1 MKRLLVLLFSL
12 ILILSLT
19 YTVVLA
25 QKSKS
30 ISMEARW
37 KKVEEFVAK
46 QLPESA
52 LKELETILSQ
62 AKKDKNSP
70 QIIKA
75 TVYKMR
81 FLLEKNP
88 DEAAGL
94 IKTFE
99 TSIGESRDS
108 VEKAVMHT
116 MMAELYYKFYEN
128 DQYKINQRTEIE
140 GVVPTDIKEWTKN
153 IFFNKILEQL
163 NLSMSNINL

>member
-1 MKRLLVLLFSL
+1 MKRLSILFILLVLM
-12 ILILSLT
+12 LSVI

-128 DQYKINQRTEIE
+128 DQYKINQRIEIE
-140 GVVPTDIKEWTKN
+140 GLVPTDIKE
-153 IFFNKILEQL
+153 
-163 NLSMSNINL
+163 